1 MVFSYEAYVMIAL
14 IAFLIAIVKIQ
25 QQQYEDKL
33 KNQHIAS
40 ETNISNITVELE
52 RVKSDLVRSQWLYT
66 YLGN

>member
-33 KNQHIAS
+33 KTQHIAS
-40 ETNISNITVELE
+40 ETNISNVNIELE
-52 RVKSDLVRSQWLYT
+52 RVKADLVRSQWLCT
-66 YLGN
+66 YLGI